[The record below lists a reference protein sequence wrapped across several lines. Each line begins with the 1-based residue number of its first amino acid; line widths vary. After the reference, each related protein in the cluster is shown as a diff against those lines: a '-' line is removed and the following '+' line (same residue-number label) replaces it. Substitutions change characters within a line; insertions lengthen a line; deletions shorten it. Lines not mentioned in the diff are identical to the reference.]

1 MPCMGPS
8 MPDDKE
14 IDQVTDEILQFLR
27 EMHRVH
33 DMPTPFHTGL
43 TAKNRAADRAKLR
56 EAVKILLESR
66 NCEEF

>member
-1 MPCMGPS
+1 MGPS

-14 IDQVTDEILQFLR
+14 IDRVTDEVLQFLR
-27 EMHRVH
+27 EMHRIQT
-33 DMPTPFHTGL
+33 MPIPFPTGIN
-43 TAKNRAADRAKLR
+43 TKNREADRAKLR